1 MINQKKNINS
11 FVKRSGRLTNA
22 QKKILNS
29 KNNNNNFFLGEKN
42 LNFKE
47 LFNNNNKCILD
58 IGFGDGKL
66 LVSTAKKF
74 PEINFIGIEV
84 YDSGIGNILKQISE
98 EKLENIKV
106 SNTDA
111 IIFLESYVENNC
123 LHGITLF
130 FPDPWPKKKHF
141 KRRLINVNFFNKIS
155 NFLKK
160 NGTIHIASDSKLY
173 ISDILF
179 SFYQVKK
186 EFKWVNQNKNEW
198 DYINMTLPQTKYF
211 QKALKRG
218 LNPIYLKLIKY

>member
-1 MINQKKNINS
+1 MIKQRKQINS

-66 LVSTAKKF
+66 LVSTAKKY

-98 EKLENIKV
+98 EKLKNIKV
-106 SNTDA
+106 SSTDA

-141 KRRLINVNFFNKIS
+141 KRRIINEYFLELISEKIIKNGFVTIATDWCNYSENIIKIFDKNS
-155 NFLKK
+155 NFEKINDIYLFK
-160 NGTIHIASDSKLY
+160 NRCL
-173 ISDILF
+173 
-179 SFYQVKK
+179 
-186 EFKWVNQNKNEW
+186 
-198 DYINMTLPQTKYF
+198 TKF
-211 QKALKRG
+211 EKRG
-218 LNPIYLKLIKY
+218 ILLGHRISELSYILK

>member
-1 MINQKKNINS
+1 MIKQKKQINS

-29 KNNNNNFFLGEKN
+29 KDNNNNFFLGEKN

-98 EKLENIKV
+98 EKLKNIKV

-111 IIFLESYVENNC
+111 IIFLESYVESNC

-141 KRRLINVNFFNKIS
+141 KRRIINEYFLELISEKIIKNGFVTIATGWCNYSENIIEIFDKNS
-155 NFLKK
+155 NFKK
-160 NGTIHIASDSKLY
+160 IN
-173 ISDILF
+173 DIYLF
-179 SFYQVKK
+179 
-186 EFKWVNQNKNEW
+186 KNRC
-198 DYINMTLPQTKYF
+198 LTKF
-211 QKALKRG
+211 EKRG
-218 LNPIYLKLIKY
+218 ISLGHRISELSYILK

>member
-1 MINQKKNINS
+1 MIKQKKQINS

-29 KNNNNNFFLGEKN
+29 KDNNNNFFLGEKN

-111 IIFLESYVENNC
+111 IIFLESYVESNC

-141 KRRLINVNFFNKIS
+141 KRRIINEYFLELISEKIIKNGFVTIATDWCNYSENIIEIFDKNS
-155 NFLKK
+155 NFKK
-160 NGTIHIASDSKLY
+160 IN
-173 ISDILF
+173 DIYLF
-179 SFYQVKK
+179 
-186 EFKWVNQNKNEW
+186 KNRC
-198 DYINMTLPQTKYF
+198 LTKF
-211 QKALKRG
+211 EKRG
-218 LNPIYLKLIKY
+218 ISLGHRISELSYILK

>member
-1 MINQKKNINS
+1 MIKQKKQINS

-22 QKKILNS
+22 QKKILNR
-29 KNNNNNFFLGEKN
+29 KDNNNNFFLGEKN

-111 IIFLESYVENNC
+111 IIFLESYVESNC

-141 KRRLINVNFFNKIS
+141 KRRIINEYFLELISEKIIKNGFVTIATDWCNYSENIIEIFDKNS
-155 NFLKK
+155 NFKK
-160 NGTIHIASDSKLY
+160 IN
-173 ISDILF
+173 DIYLF
-179 SFYQVKK
+179 
-186 EFKWVNQNKNEW
+186 KNRC
-198 DYINMTLPQTKYF
+198 LTKF
-211 QKALKRG
+211 GKRG
-218 LNPIYLKLIKY
+218 ISLGHRISELSYILK

>member
-1 MINQKKNINS
+1 MIKQKKQINS

-29 KNNNNNFFLGEKN
+29 KDNNNNFFLGEKN

-98 EKLENIKV
+98 ENLENIKV

-111 IIFLESYVENNC
+111 IIFLESYVESNS
-123 LHGITLF
+123 LHGISLF

-141 KRRLINVNFFNKIS
+141 KRRIINEYFLELISEKIIKNGFVTIATDWCNYSENIVEIFDKNS
-155 NFLKK
+155 NFEKINGIYLFKK
-160 NGTIHIASDSKLY
+160 RCL
-173 ISDILF
+173 
-179 SFYQVKK
+179 
-186 EFKWVNQNKNEW
+186 
-198 DYINMTLPQTKYF
+198 TKF
-211 QKALKRG
+211 EKRG
-218 LNPIYLKLIKY
+218 ISLGHRISELSYILK

>member
-1 MINQKKNINS
+1 MIKQKKQINS

-29 KNNNNNFFLGEKN
+29 KDNNNNFFLGEKD

-111 IIFLESYVENNC
+111 IIFLESYVESNC

-141 KRRLINVNFFNKIS
+141 KRRIVNEYFLELISEKIIKNGFVTIATDWCDYSENIIEIFDKNS
-155 NFLKK
+155 NFEKINGIYLFK
-160 NGTIHIASDSKLY
+160 NRCL
-173 ISDILF
+173 
-179 SFYQVKK
+179 
-186 EFKWVNQNKNEW
+186 
-198 DYINMTLPQTKYF
+198 TKF
-211 QKALKRG
+211 EKRG
-218 LNPIYLKLIKY
+218 ISLGHRISELSYILK

>member
-1 MINQKKNINS
+1 MIKQKKQINS

-29 KNNNNNFFLGEKN
+29 KDNNNNFFLGEKN

-141 KRRLINVNFFNKIS
+141 KRRIINEYFLELISEKIIKNGFVTIATDWCNYSENIIEIFDKNS
-155 NFLKK
+155 NFEKINGIYLFK
-160 NGTIHIASDSKLY
+160 NRCL
-173 ISDILF
+173 
-179 SFYQVKK
+179 
-186 EFKWVNQNKNEW
+186 
-198 DYINMTLPQTKYF
+198 TKF
-211 QKALKRG
+211 EKRG
-218 LNPIYLKLIKY
+218 ISLGHRISELSYILK

>member
-1 MINQKKNINS
+1 MIKQKKQINS

-22 QKKILNS
+22 QKKNLNS
-29 KNNNNNFFLGEKN
+29 KNDNNNFFLGEKN
-42 LNFKE
+42 LNFKK

-74 PEINFIGIEV
+74 PDINFIGIEV

-141 KRRLINVNFFNKIS
+141 KRRIINEYFLELISEKIIKNGFVTIATDWCNYSENIIEIFDKNS
-155 NFLKK
+155 NFEKINGIYLFK
-160 NGTIHIASDSKLY
+160 NRCL
-173 ISDILF
+173 
-179 SFYQVKK
+179 
-186 EFKWVNQNKNEW
+186 
-198 DYINMTLPQTKYF
+198 TKF
-211 QKALKRG
+211 EKRG
-218 LNPIYLKLIKY
+218 ILLGHRISELSYILK

>member
-1 MINQKKNINS
+1 MIKQKKQINS

-29 KNNNNNFFLGEKN
+29 KDNNNNFFLGEKN

-111 IIFLESYVENNC
+111 IIFLESYVESGC

-141 KRRLINVNFFNKIS
+141 KRRIINEYFLELISEKIIKNGFVTIATDWCNYSENIIEIFDKNS
-155 NFLKK
+155 NFEKINGIYLFK
-160 NGTIHIASDSKLY
+160 NRCL
-173 ISDILF
+173 
-179 SFYQVKK
+179 
-186 EFKWVNQNKNEW
+186 
-198 DYINMTLPQTKYF
+198 TKF
-211 QKALKRG
+211 EKRG
-218 LNPIYLKLIKY
+218 ISLGHRISELSYILK

>member
-1 MINQKKNINS
+1 MIKQKKQINS

-29 KNNNNNFFLGEKN
+29 KDNNNNFFLGEKN

-141 KRRLINVNFFNKIS
+141 KRRIINEYFLELISEKIIKNGFVTIATDWCNYSENIIEIFDKNS
-155 NFLKK
+155 NFEKINGIYLFK
-160 NGTIHIASDSKLY
+160 NRCL
-173 ISDILF
+173 
-179 SFYQVKK
+179 
-186 EFKWVNQNKNEW
+186 
-198 DYINMTLPQTKYF
+198 TKF
-211 QKALKRG
+211 EKRG
-218 LNPIYLKLIKY
+218 ILLGHRISELSYILK

>member
-1 MINQKKNINS
+1 MIKQKKQINS

-29 KNNNNNFFLGEKN
+29 KDNNNNFFLGEKN

-111 IIFLESYVENNC
+111 IIFLESYVESNC

-141 KRRLINVNFFNKIS
+141 KRRIINEYFLELISEKIIKNGFVTIATDWCDYSENIIEIFDKNS
-155 NFLKK
+155 NFEKINGIYLFK
-160 NGTIHIASDSKLY
+160 NRCL
-173 ISDILF
+173 
-179 SFYQVKK
+179 
-186 EFKWVNQNKNEW
+186 
-198 DYINMTLPQTKYF
+198 TKF
-211 QKALKRG
+211 EKRG
-218 LNPIYLKLIKY
+218 ISLGHRISELSYILK

>member
-1 MINQKKNINS
+1 MIKQKKQINS

-22 QKKILNS
+22 QKKNLNS

-111 IIFLESYVENNC
+111 IIFLESYVESNC

-141 KRRLINVNFFNKIS
+141 KRRIINEYFLELISEKIIKNGFVTIATDWCDYSDNIIEIFDKNS
-155 NFLKK
+155 NFEKINDIYLFK
-160 NGTIHIASDSKLY
+160 NRCL
-173 ISDILF
+173 
-179 SFYQVKK
+179 
-186 EFKWVNQNKNEW
+186 
-198 DYINMTLPQTKYF
+198 TKF
-211 QKALKRG
+211 EKRG
-218 LNPIYLKLIKY
+218 ISLGHRISELSYILK

>member
-1 MINQKKNINS
+1 MIKQKKQINS

-29 KNNNNNFFLGEKN
+29 KDNNNNFFLGEKD

-98 EKLENIKV
+98 ENLENIKV

-111 IIFLESYVENNC
+111 IIFLESYVESNS
-123 LHGITLF
+123 LHGISLF

-141 KRRLINVNFFNKIS
+141 KRRIINEYFLELISEKIIKNGFVTIATDWCDYSDNIIEIFDKNS
-155 NFLKK
+155 NFEKINGIYLFK
-160 NGTIHIASDSKLY
+160 NRCL
-173 ISDILF
+173 
-179 SFYQVKK
+179 
-186 EFKWVNQNKNEW
+186 
-198 DYINMTLPQTKYF
+198 TKF
-211 QKALKRG
+211 EKRG
-218 LNPIYLKLIKY
+218 ISLGHRISELSYILK

>member
-1 MINQKKNINS
+1 MIKQKKQINS

-22 QKKILNS
+22 QKKNLNS

-111 IIFLESYVENNC
+111 IIFLESYVENSC

-141 KRRLINVNFFNKIS
+141 KRRIINEYFLELISKKIIKNGFVTIATDWCNYSENIIEIFDKNS
-155 NFLKK
+155 NFKK
-160 NGTIHIASDSKLY
+160 IN
-173 ISDILF
+173 DIYLF
-179 SFYQVKK
+179 
-186 EFKWVNQNKNEW
+186 KNRC
-198 DYINMTLPQTKYF
+198 LTKF
-211 QKALKRG
+211 EKRG
-218 LNPIYLKLIKY
+218 ISLGHRISELSYILK

>member
-1 MINQKKNINS
+1 MIKQKKQINS

-22 QKKILNS
+22 QKKNLNS

-47 LFNNNNKCILD
+47 LFNNDNKCILD

-74 PEINFIGIEV
+74 PEINFIGVEV

-98 EKLENIKV
+98 EKLKNIKV
-106 SNTDA
+106 SSTDA

-141 KRRLINVNFFNKIS
+141 KRRIINEYFLELISEKIIKNGFVTIATDWCSYSENIIEIFDKNS
-155 NFLKK
+155 NFEKINGIYLFK
-160 NGTIHIASDSKLY
+160 NRCL
-173 ISDILF
+173 
-179 SFYQVKK
+179 
-186 EFKWVNQNKNEW
+186 
-198 DYINMTLPQTKYF
+198 TKF
-211 QKALKRG
+211 EKRG
-218 LNPIYLKLIKY
+218 ISLGHRISELSYILK

>member
-1 MINQKKNINS
+1 MIKQKKQINS

-29 KNNNNNFFLGEKN
+29 KDNNNNFFLGEKD

-111 IIFLESYVENNC
+111 IIFLESYVESNC

-141 KRRLINVNFFNKIS
+141 KRRIVNEYFLELISEKIIKNGFVTIATDWCDYSDNIIEIFDKNS
-155 NFLKK
+155 NFEKINGIYLFK
-160 NGTIHIASDSKLY
+160 NRCL
-173 ISDILF
+173 
-179 SFYQVKK
+179 
-186 EFKWVNQNKNEW
+186 
-198 DYINMTLPQTKYF
+198 TKF
-211 QKALKRG
+211 EKRG
-218 LNPIYLKLIKY
+218 ISLGHRISELSYILK

>member
-1 MINQKKNINS
+1 MIKQKKQINS

-42 LNFKE
+42 LNFKK

-141 KRRLINVNFFNKIS
+141 KRRIINEYFLELISEKIIKNGFVTIATDWCNYSENIIEIFDKNS
-155 NFLKK
+155 NFEKINGIYLFK
-160 NGTIHIASDSKLY
+160 NRCL
-173 ISDILF
+173 
-179 SFYQVKK
+179 
-186 EFKWVNQNKNEW
+186 
-198 DYINMTLPQTKYF
+198 TKF
-211 QKALKRG
+211 EKRG
-218 LNPIYLKLIKY
+218 ISLGHRISELSYILK

>member
-1 MINQKKNINS
+1 MIKQKKQINS

-22 QKKILNS
+22 QKKNLNS

-98 EKLENIKV
+98 ENLENIKV

-141 KRRLINVNFFNKIS
+141 KRRIINEYFLELISEKIIKNGFVTIATDWCNYSENIVEIFDKNS
-155 NFLKK
+155 NFEKINGIYLFKK
-160 NGTIHIASDSKLY
+160 RCL
-173 ISDILF
+173 
-179 SFYQVKK
+179 
-186 EFKWVNQNKNEW
+186 
-198 DYINMTLPQTKYF
+198 TKF
-211 QKALKRG
+211 EKRG
-218 LNPIYLKLIKY
+218 ISLGHRISELSYILK

>member
-1 MINQKKNINS
+1 MIKQKKQINS

-29 KNNNNNFFLGEKN
+29 KDNNNNFFLGEKN

-111 IIFLESYVENNC
+111 IIFLESYVESNC

-141 KRRLINVNFFNKIS
+141 KRRIINEYFLELISEKIIKNGFVTIATDWCNYSENIIEIFDKNS
-155 NFLKK
+155 NFEKINGIYLFK
-160 NGTIHIASDSKLY
+160 NRCL
-173 ISDILF
+173 
-179 SFYQVKK
+179 
-186 EFKWVNQNKNEW
+186 
-198 DYINMTLPQTKYF
+198 TKF
-211 QKALKRG
+211 EKRG
-218 LNPIYLKLIKY
+218 ISLGHRISELSYILK

>member
-1 MINQKKNINS
+1 MIKQKKQINS
-11 FVKRSGRLTNA
+11 FIKRNGRLTNA
-22 QKKILNS
+22 QKKILDS

-111 IIFLESYVENNC
+111 IIFLESYVESNC

-141 KRRLINVNFFNKIS
+141 KRRIINEYFLELISEKIIKNGFVTIATDWCNYSENIIEIFDKNS
-155 NFLKK
+155 NFEKINGIYLFK
-160 NGTIHIASDSKLY
+160 NRCL
-173 ISDILF
+173 
-179 SFYQVKK
+179 
-186 EFKWVNQNKNEW
+186 
-198 DYINMTLPQTKYF
+198 TKF
-211 QKALKRG
+211 EKRG
-218 LNPIYLKLIKY
+218 ISLGHRISELSYILK

>member
-1 MINQKKNINS
+1 MIKQKKQINS

-29 KNNNNNFFLGEKN
+29 KDNNNNFFLGEKN

-111 IIFLESYVENNC
+111 IIFLESYVESNC

-141 KRRLINVNFFNKIS
+141 KRRIINEYFLELISEKII
-155 NFLKK
+155 K
-160 NGTIHIASDSKLY
+160 NGFVTIATDWCNYSENIIEIFDKNRNFEKINSIY
-173 ISDILF
+173 LF
-179 SFYQVKK
+179 
-186 EFKWVNQNKNEW
+186 KNRC
-198 DYINMTLPQTKYF
+198 LTKF
-211 QKALKRG
+211 EKRG
-218 LNPIYLKLIKY
+218 ISLGHRISELSYILK

>member
-1 MINQKKNINS
+1 MIKQKKQINS

-29 KNNNNNFFLGEKN
+29 KDNNNNFFLGEKD

-111 IIFLESYVENNC
+111 IIFLESYVESNS
-123 LHGITLF
+123 LHGISLF

-141 KRRLINVNFFNKIS
+141 KRRIINEYFLELISEKIIKNGFVTIATDWCDYSDNIIEIFDKNS
-155 NFLKK
+155 NFEKINGIYLFK
-160 NGTIHIASDSKLY
+160 NRCL
-173 ISDILF
+173 
-179 SFYQVKK
+179 
-186 EFKWVNQNKNEW
+186 
-198 DYINMTLPQTKYF
+198 TKF
-211 QKALKRG
+211 EKRG
-218 LNPIYLKLIKY
+218 ISLGHRISELSYILK

>member
-1 MINQKKNINS
+1 MIKQKKQINS

-29 KNNNNNFFLGEKN
+29 KDNNNNFFLGEKN

-111 IIFLESYVENNC
+111 IIFLESYVESNC

-141 KRRLINVNFFNKIS
+141 KRRIINEYFLELISEKIIKNGFVTIATDWCNYSENIVEIFDKNS
-155 NFLKK
+155 NFEKINGIYLFKK
-160 NGTIHIASDSKLY
+160 RCL
-173 ISDILF
+173 
-179 SFYQVKK
+179 
-186 EFKWVNQNKNEW
+186 
-198 DYINMTLPQTKYF
+198 TKF
-211 QKALKRG
+211 EKRG
-218 LNPIYLKLIKY
+218 ISLGHRISELSYILK

>member
-1 MINQKKNINS
+1 MTKQKKQINS

-29 KNNNNNFFLGEKN
+29 KDNNNNFFLGEKN

-66 LVSTAKKF
+66 LVNTAKKF

-111 IIFLESYVENNC
+111 IIFLESYVESNC

-141 KRRLINVNFFNKIS
+141 KRRIVNEYFLELITEKIIKNGFVTIATDWCNYSENIIEIFDKNS
-155 NFLKK
+155 NFEKINGIYLFK
-160 NGTIHIASDSKLY
+160 NRCL
-173 ISDILF
+173 
-179 SFYQVKK
+179 
-186 EFKWVNQNKNEW
+186 
-198 DYINMTLPQTKYF
+198 TKF
-211 QKALKRG
+211 EKRG
-218 LNPIYLKLIKY
+218 ISLGHRISELSYILK

>member
-1 MINQKKNINS
+1 MIKQKKQINS

-22 QKKILNS
+22 QKKNLNS

-74 PEINFIGIEV
+74 PDINFIGIEV

-141 KRRLINVNFFNKIS
+141 KRRIINEYFLEQISEKIIKNGFGIIATDWCNYSENIVEIFDKNS
-155 NFLKK
+155 NFEKINGIYLFKK
-160 NGTIHIASDSKLY
+160 RCL
-173 ISDILF
+173 
-179 SFYQVKK
+179 
-186 EFKWVNQNKNEW
+186 
-198 DYINMTLPQTKYF
+198 TKF
-211 QKALKRG
+211 EKRG
-218 LNPIYLKLIKY
+218 ISLGHRISELSYILK

>member
-1 MINQKKNINS
+1 MIKQKKQINS

-29 KNNNNNFFLGEKN
+29 KDNNNNFFLGEKN

-106 SNTDA
+106 SNTDV
-111 IIFLESYVENNC
+111 IIFLESYVESNC

-141 KRRLINVNFFNKIS
+141 KRRIINEYFLELISKKIIKNGFVTIATDWCNYSENIVEIFDKNS
-155 NFLKK
+155 NFEKINGIYLFKK
-160 NGTIHIASDSKLY
+160 RCL
-173 ISDILF
+173 
-179 SFYQVKK
+179 
-186 EFKWVNQNKNEW
+186 
-198 DYINMTLPQTKYF
+198 TKF
-211 QKALKRG
+211 EKRG
-218 LNPIYLKLIKY
+218 ISLGHRISELSYILK

>member
-1 MINQKKNINS
+1 MIKQKKQINS

-29 KNNNNNFFLGEKN
+29 KDNNNNFFLGDKD

-111 IIFLESYVENNC
+111 IIFLESYVESNC

-141 KRRLINVNFFNKIS
+141 KRRIVNEYFLELISEKIIKNGFVTIATDWCDYSDNIIEIFDKNS
-155 NFLKK
+155 NFEKINGIYLFK
-160 NGTIHIASDSKLY
+160 NRCL
-173 ISDILF
+173 
-179 SFYQVKK
+179 
-186 EFKWVNQNKNEW
+186 
-198 DYINMTLPQTKYF
+198 TKF
-211 QKALKRG
+211 EKRG
-218 LNPIYLKLIKY
+218 ISLGHRISELSYILK

>member
-1 MINQKKNINS
+1 MIKQKKQINS

-29 KNNNNNFFLGEKN
+29 KDNNNNFFLGEKN

-47 LFNNNNKCILD
+47 LFNNDNKCILD

-111 IIFLESYVENNC
+111 IIFLESYVESNC

-141 KRRLINVNFFNKIS
+141 KRRIINEYFLELISEKIIKNGFVTIATDWCNYSENIIEIFDKNS
-155 NFLKK
+155 NFKK
-160 NGTIHIASDSKLY
+160 IN
-173 ISDILF
+173 DIYLF
-179 SFYQVKK
+179 
-186 EFKWVNQNKNEW
+186 KNRC
-198 DYINMTLPQTKYF
+198 LTKF
-211 QKALKRG
+211 EKRG
-218 LNPIYLKLIKY
+218 ISLGHRISELSYILK

>member
-1 MINQKKNINS
+1 MIKQKKQINS

-29 KNNNNNFFLGEKN
+29 KDNNNNFFLGEKN

-74 PEINFIGIEV
+74 PEINFIGVEV

-111 IIFLESYVENNC
+111 IIFLESYVESNC

-141 KRRLINVNFFNKIS
+141 KRRIVNEYFLELISEKIIKNGFVTIATDWCNYSENIIEIFDKNS
-155 NFLKK
+155 NFEKINGIYLFK
-160 NGTIHIASDSKLY
+160 NRCL
-173 ISDILF
+173 
-179 SFYQVKK
+179 
-186 EFKWVNQNKNEW
+186 
-198 DYINMTLPQTKYF
+198 TKF
-211 QKALKRG
+211 EKRG
-218 LNPIYLKLIKY
+218 ISLGHRISELSYILK

>member
-1 MINQKKNINS
+1 MIKQKKQINS

-22 QKKILNS
+22 QRKILNS
-29 KNNNNNFFLGEKN
+29 KDNNNNFFLGEKN

-111 IIFLESYVENNC
+111 IIFLESYVESNC

-141 KRRLINVNFFNKIS
+141 KRRIINEYFLELISEKII
-155 NFLKK
+155 K
-160 NGTIHIASDSKLY
+160 NGFVTIATDWCNYSENIIEIFDKNRNFEKINSIY
-173 ISDILF
+173 LF
-179 SFYQVKK
+179 
-186 EFKWVNQNKNEW
+186 KNRC
-198 DYINMTLPQTKYF
+198 LTKF
-211 QKALKRG
+211 EKRG
-218 LNPIYLKLIKY
+218 ISLGHRISELSYILK

>member
-1 MINQKKNINS
+1 MIKQKKQINS

-111 IIFLESYVENNC
+111 IIFLESYVESNC

-141 KRRLINVNFFNKIS
+141 KRRIINEYFLELISEKIIKNGFVTIATDWCNYSENIIEIFDKNS
-155 NFLKK
+155 NFEKINDIYLFK
-160 NGTIHIASDSKLY
+160 NRCL
-173 ISDILF
+173 
-179 SFYQVKK
+179 
-186 EFKWVNQNKNEW
+186 
-198 DYINMTLPQTKYF
+198 TKF
-211 QKALKRG
+211 EKRG
-218 LNPIYLKLIKY
+218 ISLGHRISELSYILK